1 MVSKQSISVLGGGNT
16 AFSAA
21 ADLTLKGFEVTLYEL
36 PEFDESLEPIRDD
49 HKIHLLGVA
58 EQGVAEIHNVTSDI
72 VEAITASDVLLVI
85 VPAYA
90 HRRFA
95 EVCAPHLMDG
105 QTIVLMPGNLGTLE
119 WARILKESSKADNGF
134 TAKNVTL
141 SEVDT
146 APYVCRKT
154 TPNTATIWGVVSG
167 LGLGVFPATNTDKVK
182 TKLESFFPGIQPYP
196 DVMACGLSSFNPV
209 VHPAGVLM
217 NVGRLEYSR
226 GDFYFYEEGVSPT
239 VAEVIMAVDEERRS
253 VGEILGYDLLTANE
267 GFHLAGFGPKGDLWA
282 TIKGSRM
289 LTQLKAPGSIK
300 SRWLTEDIPFGLVS
314 WSSIGEEYGVDT
326 PIMKSLINIGSVV
339 MGFDAWTTGR
349 SCRELGIYEMNKS
362 QLKNYLRI
370 GTL

>member
-1 MVSKQSISVLGGGNT
+1 MTFKQSVSILGGGNT
-16 AFSAA
+16 AFSTASN
-21 ADLTLKGFEVTLYEL
+21 LTLKGFEVTLYEL

-58 EQGVAEIHNVTSDI
+58 EQGVAKIHNVTSDI
-72 VEAITASDVLLVI
+72 VEAITASDLLLVI

-90 HRRFA
+90 HKRFA
-95 EVCAPHLMDG
+95 EICAPHLMDD
-105 QTIVLMPGNLGTLE
+105 QTIVLMPGNLGSLE
-119 WARILKESSKADNGF
+119 WARILKESSKSKEGF

-154 TPNTATIWGVVSG
+154 SPNTATIWGVVSG

-182 TKLESFFPGIQPYP
+182 LELEVFFPGIKTYP

-226 GDFYFYEEGVSPT
+226 GDFYFYEEGVSHT
-239 VAEVIMAVDEERRS
+239 VAEVIMTVDEERRS
-253 VGEILGYDLLTANE
+253 VGKMLGYDLLTADE
-267 GFHLAGFGPKGDLWA
+267 GFYLAGFGPKGDLWA
-282 TIKGSRM
+282 TINGSRM

-326 PIMKSLINIGSVV
+326 PIMKSLVNIGSVV
-339 MGFDAWTTGR
+339 MGFDAWTAGR
-349 SCRELGIYEMNKS
+349 SCRELGIHGMNKNK
-362 QLKNYLRI
+362 LKNYLRI